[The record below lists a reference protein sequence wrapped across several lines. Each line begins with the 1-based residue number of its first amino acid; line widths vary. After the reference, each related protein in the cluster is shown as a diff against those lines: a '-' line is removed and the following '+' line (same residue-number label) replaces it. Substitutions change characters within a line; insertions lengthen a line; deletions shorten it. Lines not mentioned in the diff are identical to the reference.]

1 MPMTDPTRRR
11 FLEMLG
17 ASAASAAT
25 AAGCSHDPT
34 ASEAT
39 GDLAGGNV
47 SAFAIGT
54 LTVLAGHPVVV
65 ARDGDGLYAM
75 STICTHE
82 QCDMTASGKI
92 TNGGMS
98 CSCHGS
104 TFDANGNP
112 TGGPARSTVRHFAV
126 ELKDGVITV
135 HADTIVAPTTRV
147 AVQ

>member
-11 FLEMLG
+11 FLEILG
-17 ASAASAAT
+17 ASAAT
-25 AAGCSHDPT
+25 AATAVGCSQNGG

-39 GDLAGGNV
+39 GDLPGGNV
-47 SAFAIGT
+47 SAVAIGT

-65 ARDGDGLYAM
+65 ARDKDGLYAM

-112 TGGPARSTVRHFAV
+112 TGGPAGSTVKHFAV
-126 ELKDGVITV
+126 ELKDGAIVV
-135 HADTIVAPTTRV
+135 HADIPVSPMTRL
-147 AVQ
+147 AVP